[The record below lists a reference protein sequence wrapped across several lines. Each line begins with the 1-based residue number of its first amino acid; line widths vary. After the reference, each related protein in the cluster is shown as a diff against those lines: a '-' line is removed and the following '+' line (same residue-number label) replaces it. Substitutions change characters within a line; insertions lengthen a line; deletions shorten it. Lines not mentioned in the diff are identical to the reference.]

1 MAPGFRVLTV
11 SQLCRYVRSLL
22 EEQKT
27 LEDIMVKGEVSNL
40 TLHRAT
46 GHLYFSIRDDGGLV
60 KCVMFS
66 SYVQRLQELPE
77 EGDAVIVRGMA
88 TLYEQSGS
96 FQLKVYDVQPLGE
109 GQGRRDLEALKQRLY
124 REGLFRQERKRPLP
138 PFPAAVGVI
147 TSREGAALQ
156 DIVKA
161 FRRRGYGCRLIHYP
175 CTVQGASAPA
185 SVCRALRAMEEEG
198 LCQAAVIARGGGS
211 NEDLSAFNDEALA
224 YQVCRCPVPVVSA
237 VGHEVDYSILDL
249 VADARAATPTAA
261 GELLCPDREALLEQ
275 LRRLREAVAT
285 AAEGQLRRREQRLEQ
300 SIRLLSARSPRQRV
314 EKNRQRLEY
323 LVRLLWD
330 AEKGKLSALEGQTL
344 HLLRQLELLNPAAVM
359 RKGWSIA
366 LREGKTVTTVEGLAP
381 GQELTTLLADGEVV
395 STIRVCRRKEE

>member
-1 MAPGFRVLTV
+1 MSEDNFQKSVLNFYHVCPGNQT
-11 SQLCRYVRSLL
+11 
-22 EEQKT
+22 
-27 LEDIMVKGEVSNL
+27 
-40 TLHRAT
+40 
-46 GHLYFSIRDDGGLV
+46 
-60 KCVMFS
+60 
-66 SYVQRLQELPE
+66 
-77 EGDAVIVRGMA
+77 
-88 TLYEQSGS
+88 
-96 FQLKVYDVQPLGE
+96 
-109 GQGRRDLEALKQRLY
+109 
-124 REGLFRQERKRPLP
+124 
-138 PFPAAVGVI
+138 
-147 TSREGAALQ
+147 
-156 DIVKA
+156 
-161 FRRRGYGCRLIHYP
+161 
-175 CTVQGASAPA
+175 
-185 SVCRALRAMEEEG
+185 
-198 LCQAAVIARGGGS
+198 
-211 NEDLSAFNDEALA
+211 
-224 YQVCRCPVPVVSA
+224 
-237 VGHEVDYSILDL
+237 GHEVDYSILDL

-275 LRRLREAVAT
+275 VRRLREAVAT